1 MALERT
7 SQQAFF
13 GTSALLFASCALL
26 TTAWCGSM
34 STMGAMPMPGDWTM
48 SMTWT
53 RMPGQTWLGSAA
65 SFVGM
70 WIVMMVAMMLPSLVP
85 ILGRYREAI
94 VSTGQT
100 HHGWLTALV
109 ALGYFL
115 VWTVFGIIVFPL
127 GAALA
132 EIEMQQPALARVV
145 PIAVGMV
152 IVIVGA
158 LQFSAWKAHHLAC
171 CRTALGHGPAL
182 PADAGT
188 ACRHG
193 LRFGLHC
200 VCGCAGFTAILL
212 VTGMMDLRVM
222 ALITAAITAERL
234 APNGQRV
241 ARAIG
246 IVVIGVGLL
255 SIARAV
261 TGIG

>member
-1 MALERT
+1 
-7 SQQAFF
+7 
-13 GTSALLFASCALL
+13 
-26 TTAWCGSM
+26 
-34 STMGAMPMPGDWTM
+34 
-48 SMTWT
+48 
-53 RMPGQTWLGSAA
+53 
-65 SFVGM
+65 M

-94 VSTGQT
+94 AGTSEMLR
-100 HHGWLTALV
+100 GWLTALV

-127 GAALA
+127 GAKLA
-132 EIEMQQPALARVV
+132 EIEMQQPVLARVV

-171 CRTALGHGPAL
+171 CRTAPGHGRMSPY
-182 PADAGT
+182 AGT
-188 ACRHG
+188 ACRYG

-222 ALITAAITAERL
+222 ALVTAAITAERL
-234 APNGQRV
+234 APNGPRV

-255 SIARAV
+255 LIARAA
-261 TGIG
+261 TGLG

>member
-34 STMGAMPMPGDWTM
+34 STMGAMPMPGGWTM

-94 VSTGQT
+94 AGTSEMLR
-100 HHGWLTALV
+100 GWLTALV

-127 GAALA
+127 GATLA
-132 EIEMQQPALARVV
+132 EIEMQQPVLARVV

-152 IVIVGA
+152 IAIVGA

-188 ACRHG
+188 ACRRG

-222 ALITAAITAERL
+222 ALVTAAVTAERL

-255 SIARAV
+255 LIARAA
-261 TGIG
+261 TGLG